1 MNYADLCEICQELP
15 ATSNTFGV
23 HICNKQSCNEEVY
36 HEARRRR
43 EAEERKERQEEQKNM
58 VEEFEEVPLKLA
70 ERAVILQEVIDAL
83 DSGASH
89 GHYCLPCEPRNE
101 ADEALY
107 ELVKVLEN
115 ASETLTEILES
126 VEISLKIGEQIKAG
140 VVSKTASARKK
151 KRESKK

>member
-1 MNYADLCEICQELP
+1 MSRVELCEICQELP
-15 ATSNTFGV
+15 AASNTFGIK
-23 HICNKQSCNEEVY
+23 ICNKYSCNEECI

-43 EAEERKERQEEQKNM
+43 EAEERKKRQEEKKNM
-58 VEEFEEVPLKLA
+58 VEECEEVPLKLA

-89 GHYCLPCEPRNE
+89 GHWCLPCEPRNE

-140 VVSKTASARKK
+140 VVSKSASARKK
-151 KRESKK
+151 KMESKK